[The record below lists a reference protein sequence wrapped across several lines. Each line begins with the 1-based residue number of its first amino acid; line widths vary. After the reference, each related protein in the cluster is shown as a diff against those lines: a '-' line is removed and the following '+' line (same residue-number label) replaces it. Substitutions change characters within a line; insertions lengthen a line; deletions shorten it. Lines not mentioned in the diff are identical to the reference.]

1 MLLSNEFINK
11 THFQKKAYERFKKT
25 KMHIYYQPVLIYYQF
40 QLEMDDKDKETH
52 LGK

>member
-1 MLLSNEFINK
+1 MSLLIKLISK
-11 THFQKKAYERFKKT
+11 RKLMRDLKRP

>member
-25 KMHIYYQPVLIYYQF
+25 KNEYLLPTSSNLLPIPARN
-40 QLEMDDKDKETH
+40 
-52 LGK
+52 G